1 MLNQLYGMAWVYQLV
16 MWVILVQAG
25 YTAAPQCLYV
35 SMCLNVSMCVN
46 VFAGLA
52 SALGL
57 LKERGRLNMESHMVW
72 AGRTNDR
79 SKNALQ
85 GLVGE

>member
-1 MLNQLYGMAWVYQLV
+1 MGLPTGDVGHSG
-16 MWVILVQAG
+16 AG
-25 YTAAPQCLYV
+25 RLHSSAQCLYA